1 MEDRKGLPDYVGG
14 VFSDQLGIVPSLPNE
29 TKERAYDHDHVF
41 GMARTGLGNGNI
53 GHSRLDTRRREA
65 CGYRT
70 NKVLSTAG
78 HKFEPGFVALIQP
91 LTLHRYDAYLC
102 PAVLSGL
109 VFGMPGILRQR
120 RTCHLW
126 Q

>member
-1 MEDRKGLPDYVGG
+1 MITIMFLVWQLKATRGSGG
-14 VFSDQLGIVPSLPNE
+14 SLKTRPLC
-29 TKERAYDHDHVF
+29 V
-41 GMARTGLGNGNI
+41 ARTGLGNGNI